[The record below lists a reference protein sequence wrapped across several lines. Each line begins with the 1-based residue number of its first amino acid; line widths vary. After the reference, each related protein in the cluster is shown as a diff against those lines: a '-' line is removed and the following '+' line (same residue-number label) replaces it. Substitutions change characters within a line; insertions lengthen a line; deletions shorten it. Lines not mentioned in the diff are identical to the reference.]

1 MFRGRVFVFSSP
13 SSTWWSPASLG
24 LTEHLPIHGKQ
35 WIISCLAWLCSW
47 LLLYLL
53 SVFISTQE
61 FPHFNSSVSLL
72 SPTMRWVNEQLIDS
86 SCWLGLNH
94 SPTLRLQVSQEF
106 FQSSKIFCNLDQS
119 EAIQQP
125 SALALWTPHWV
136 TSSLTGLNHAETDVL
151 ERCIF
156 WVALGK

>member
-1 MFRGRVFVFSSP
+1 MFRGMVFVFSSP

-61 FPHFNSSVSLL
+61 FPHFYSSVSLL

-94 SPTLRLQVSQEF
+94 NTHQLWDLKSPR
-106 FQSSKIFCNLDQS
+106 SS
-119 EAIQQP
+119 
-125 SALALWTPHWV
+125 
-136 TSSLTGLNHAETDVL
+136 SSLPKFSVTWIKAKPSSSLLLLHYGLPTEWLHHSQVWTMQRL
-151 ERCIF
+151 MF
-156 WVALGK
+156 